1 QPPSPIRVTID
12 PTTGQPL
19 LLTPQSTDQRDDCDA
34 SMLQWQETPLPP
46 AWRTFI
52 HHTAQQLL
60 HEQHAELEM
69 MRALRQLAEKYELP
83 RETVLS
89 AVEEALTEAYRR
101 EFAPPGI
108 ITVRIDP
115 ITGKQQ
121 LYTVKTA
128 VRRVHDPHREI
139 ALSEAQHLQPNA
151 VEHEAIFIETD
162 LPESWGRVAAMA
174 FRHLVQQ
181 KMHSAKQRY
190 AFERF
195 SEQEGELVSGF
206 ITRIDPASGSV
217 FVDIGGSE
225 AELPK
230 EEQVPTETYTS
241 GQHLRAYL
249 LYVRREEHSGSM
261 ATRLR
266 LSRTTRSLLRRLLEL
281 EVPEIHTGAVEIKG
295 IAREPGSRS
304 KVAVW
309 AHQEGLDPV
318 GACVGIRSVRIQNLV
333 KELHGEKVD
342 IILWD
347 PDPGMFVAHA
357 LSPATTL
364 STEVR
369 EHEKKVIVEVPADQL
384 SLAIGKEGQNA
395 RLASRLTHWN
405 IDIHPADSHSSKK
418 TASKHQSQLSEEA
431 IDASTS

>member
-1 QPPSPIRVTID
+1 MGKIPTSLVLESAPVVFTPSPVSVPEPETPGAAQSTGVCWHNVTGFMDWRLGAVGSATSTELARVLTILRDTYGLTNEEITLILSQTLTAACQNTFQPPSPIRVTID

-128 VRRVHDPHREI
+128 VRRVYDPHREI

-151 VEHEAIFIETD
+151 IEHEAIFIETD

-206 ITRIDPASGSV
+206 ITRIDSASG
-217 FVDIGGSE
+217 
-225 AELPK
+225 
-230 EEQVPTETYTS
+230 
-241 GQHLRAYL
+241 
-249 LYVRREEHSGSM
+249 
-261 ATRLR
+261 
-266 LSRTTRSLLRRLLEL
+266 
-281 EVPEIHTGAVEIKG
+281 
-295 IAREPGSRS
+295 
-304 KVAVW
+304 
-309 AHQEGLDPV
+309 
-318 GACVGIRSVRIQNLV
+318 
-333 KELHGEKVD
+333 
-342 IILWD
+342 
-347 PDPGMFVAHA
+347 
-357 LSPATTL
+357 
-364 STEVR
+364 
-369 EHEKKVIVEVPADQL
+369 
-384 SLAIGKEGQNA
+384 
-395 RLASRLTHWN
+395 
-405 IDIHPADSHSSKK
+405 
-418 TASKHQSQLSEEA
+418 
-431 IDASTS
+431 